1 MTGVFTRDYR
11 ENEQFCQILVTVPQC
26 LQILLFS
33 ANNMEWASR
42 IKYIILDEVHLIG
55 EAGGEVW
62 EHIVLYSNAPFL
74 ALSATLGNTDRFEE
88 WLGQVERVRGRRLVV
103 VKHDERWNDLKTW
116 IYSPGSSST
125 IVPLNACSF
134 VRPVANTYTLEDSLK
149 LLPEDCS
156 LLYQAMLCTLPPEQT
171 AHLAPEVFFSNHAEV
186 PETILWG
193 LSMRDVEKW
202 AIHLRSA
209 FNSLSPSVQSQL
221 LSLTSTDSHKALQR
235 ADEGLD
241 KVGQDKY
248 LGAHVYNLAQQLKS
262 NDLLPAICFHMSR
275 NNCEHL
281 AKTIVSE
288 LMKQE
293 REAKKLEGWA
303 DTKAKLLYQLDLL
316 KSQDLKCFNGTLDE
330 FEDYKAQMSE
340 EMNQIQSKL
349 DKMSQ
354 VDKRF
359 TLFPV
364 DVDQITESEIFES
377 LNGNPKYVD
386 LPHWLLVCLLRGVAV
401 HHSGMNKKHR
411 QLVETLFRKKRVA
424 AVFATGTL
432 ALGINMPCKTSVFV
446 GDAVYINAM
455 TFRQM
460 AGRAG
465 RRGFDLRGN
474 IVFCGMRS
482 TKIIRLMNSKLPVL
496 QGNQILSSSTVL
508 RMLMMYSAS
517 HKYGSN
523 KTRHVK
529 DSIKRMI
536 DLPLNSV
543 PLASQQAAH
552 IFRFCVDHMCK
563 EGMLFQDSEEKEIKI
578 SSLAGL
584 IAHLHYVEP
593 ANFAFFLIITS
604 GAFEEY
610 CRPGMEREVV
620 GILSHLFNPRP
631 LAPFLSIKSRQQRGD
646 YGPSVVQL
654 PKLPDLVVK
663 ALDEYNKR
671 TREVLIDYQTCF
683 VKCFESDLGQD
694 NLLPFSCLRHAVAT
708 QTADLSQVK
717 LPSQT
722 YSVVS
727 SFVALSGGN
736 DNFDSVELLCANMR
750 QGLFLDA
757 DMVPVYELSERPLNA
772 YYLDFFKHGQISALV
787 EYNHIHKDDVWEALK
802 DFKLILKALW
812 AALKRRRDDWGET
825 DIGSSTVIQTLKN
838 IIEEFSAKLDDQAA

>member
-1 MTGVFTRDYR
+1 
-11 ENEQFCQILVTVPQC
+11 
-26 LQILLFS
+26 
-33 ANNMEWASR
+33 
-42 IKYIILDEVHLIG
+42 
-55 EAGGEVW
+55 
-62 EHIVLYSNAPFL
+62 
-74 ALSATLGNTDRFEE
+74 
-88 WLGQVERVRGRRLVV
+88 
-103 VKHDERWNDLKTW
+103 
-116 IYSPGSSST
+116 
-125 IVPLNACSF
+125 
-134 VRPVANTYTLEDSLK
+134 
-149 LLPEDCS
+149 
-156 LLYQAMLCTLPPEQT
+156 
-171 AHLAPEVFFSNHAEV
+171 
-186 PETILWG
+186 
-193 LSMRDVEKW
+193 
-202 AIHLRSA
+202 
-209 FNSLSPSVQSQL
+209 
-221 LSLTSTDSHKALQR
+221 
-235 ADEGLD
+235 
-241 KVGQDKY
+241 
-248 LGAHVYNLAQQLKS
+248 
-262 NDLLPAICFHMSR
+262 
-275 NNCEHL
+275 
-281 AKTIVSE
+281 
-288 LMKQE
+288 
-293 REAKKLEGWA
+293 
-303 DTKAKLLYQLDLL
+303 
-316 KSQDLKCFNGTLDE
+316 
-330 FEDYKAQMSE
+330 
-340 EMNQIQSKL
+340 
-349 DKMSQ
+349 
-354 VDKRF
+354 
-359 TLFPV
+359 
-364 DVDQITESEIFES
+364 
-377 LNGNPKYVD
+377 
-386 LPHWLLVCLLRGVAV
+386 
-401 HHSGMNKKHR
+401 
-411 QLVETLFRKKRVA
+411 
-424 AVFATGTL
+424 
-432 ALGINMPCKTSVFV
+432 
-446 GDAVYINAM
+446 
-455 TFRQM
+455 
-460 AGRAG
+460 
-465 RRGFDLRGN
+465 
-474 IVFCGMRS
+474 
-482 TKIIRLMNSKLPVL
+482 
-496 QGNQILSSSTVL
+496 
-508 RMLMMYSAS
+508 
-517 HKYGSN
+517 
-523 KTRHVK
+523 
-529 DSIKRMI
+529 MI

-593 ANFAFFLIITS
+593 ANFAFFSIITS